1 MEEMEIL
8 RMLAGPLIGAVI
20 GYCTNYIAV
29 KMLFRPYHP
38 VKLCGRTLP
47 FTPGI
52 IPKRQ
57 PDLAKAV
64 GKAVG
69 ENLFGEEEIKKIQ
82 SEIKDIENIK
92 AQADKFVGNLKSIL
106 V

>member
-1 MEEMEIL
+1 
-8 RMLAGPLIGAVI
+8 MLAGPLIGAVI

-69 ENLFGEEEIKKIQ
+69 ENLFGEEEIKKIL
-82 SEIKDIENIK
+82 IWIVIYLLFLLLMFIIWR
-92 AQADKFVGNLKSIL
+92 A
-106 V
+106 